1 MQFVED
7 DWIKV
12 VALEVMKPTVAT
24 GRGMEGGG
32 VGGVGGGVG
41 GAERMTYSKMYYIGN
56 LLRMKRYILL
66 EVAIKSKHTNLMQHD
81 TESSRIKT

>member
-1 MQFVED
+1 M
-7 DWIKV
+7 

-24 GRGMEGGG
+24 GRGMEG
-32 VGGVGGGVG
+32 GGVGGGVG